1 MKQKINL
8 YKICDYITFF
18 LPWILA
24 LLLIVGCGTIK
35 EVPVQTIE
43 KVVVKDSVVYV
54 NDTITIEIEK
64 EKIVEVVPADTV
76 SQIATS
82 LAFSEAKIEKGMLH
96 HSLEQKGQIKV
107 KIDTFY
113 VTQIKEVE
121 KLVEVPIEVIKEVKY
136 IPEWAWYSVIFNV
149 IVLCFI
155 AFKIYLKFKK

>member
-1 MKQKINL
+1 MKQKINW
-8 YKICDYITFF
+8 YRVGDYITFF

-24 LLLIVGCGTIK
+24 LLLIAGCGTIK

>member
-1 MKQKINL
+1 MKQKINW
-8 YKICDYITFF
+8 YRVGDYITFI

-24 LLLIVGCGTIK
+24 LLLIVGCGTTQYIPI
-35 EVPVQTIE
+35 ETTE

-82 LAFSEAKIEKGMLH
+82 LAFSEAKIEKGMLY
-96 HSLEQKGQIKV
+96 HSLEQKGQIKA

-155 AFKIYLKFKK
+155 AFKIYLRFKK